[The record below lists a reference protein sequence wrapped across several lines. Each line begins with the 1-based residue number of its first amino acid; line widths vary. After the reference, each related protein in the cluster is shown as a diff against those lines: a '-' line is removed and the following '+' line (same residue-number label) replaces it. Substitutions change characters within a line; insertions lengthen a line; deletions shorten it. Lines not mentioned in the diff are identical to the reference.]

1 VHDLVTA
8 SGGDVPLLVLH
19 RLVVAIRGREEGCDR
34 AEERDRW
41 AVVRAA
47 VHQALGSR
55 GSRVALY
62 DLRETVEQSNGP
74 LPLGML
80 AALAA
85 IGDASCLDAIAGAYQ
100 RVDDAWHRERLTE
113 AVRAIVAR
121 EGLTRRHAVMKRLTA
136 RVPAL
141 FS

>member
-1 VHDLVTA
+1 
-8 SGGDVPLLVLH
+8 
-19 RLVVAIRGREEGCDR
+19 
-34 AEERDRW
+34 
-41 AVVRAA
+41 
-47 VHQALGSR
+47 
-55 GSRVALY
+55 VALY
-62 DLRETVEQSNGP
+62 DLRETLEQSNGP

-80 AALAA
+80 AALGA